1 MRQEYG
7 GDSRRT
13 GGPLRGH
20 SGTPAQASERCRL
33 DPLSVL
39 FGRSAQFLTAGG
51 EVDPELALS
60 YAIWPTEALLEAVAE
75 S

>member
-1 MRQEYG
+1 
-7 GDSRRT
+7 
-13 GGPLRGH
+13 
-20 SGTPAQASERCRL
+20 
-33 DPLSVL
+33 
-39 FGRSAQFLTAGG
+39 LTAGG